1 MMKAFTGNRQ
11 PATGHRHME
20 TTNRMNRNCILGAAG
35 IGLLLWVWLGVWAG
49 PLPNGVAAQGQ
60 DESTVLL
67 TIRLRDSDG
76 RFVTDEPV
84 SLSRLPEE
92 ETAVVCTTD
101 AQGECAWPVTRGLY
115 QLLFARPLDGVNAVL
130 LGEGGLRGLGVTV
143 GETPITYHFTF
154 HSDDYVYFDLA
165 PDLPVP
171 LPKIP
176 SLDLIHHHGE
186 FGEEGHAHDE
196 GEGEIEIEPLAPD
209 DPLDDDPPAAFAFS
223 WLLWA
228 AGAGAS
234 VGFVAQRLSVWY
246 LGRKQPEQPEQAGQA
261 DEKDETPDEEIDRS
275 C

>member
-1 MMKAFTGNRQ
+1 
-11 PATGHRHME
+11 ME
-20 TTNRMNRNCILGAAG
+20 TTNRMNRNCIDNRLGVMRWLV
-35 IGLLLWVWLGVWAG
+35 LLLLLFGAVGHSLTAQAQ
-49 PLPNGVAAQGQ
+49 LPGTDGA
-60 DESTVLL
+60 DEETVLL

-92 ETAVVCTTD
+92 ETAVACTTD

-165 PDLPVP
+165 PEMPLP

-176 SLDLIHHHGE
+176 SPDLIHHHGE

-196 GEGEIEIEPLAPD
+196 GEGEIEIEPPASD

-246 LGRKQPEQPEQAGQA
+246 LGRKQPKQPKQAG
-261 DEKDETPDEEIDRS
+261 EKDETPDEETDHS